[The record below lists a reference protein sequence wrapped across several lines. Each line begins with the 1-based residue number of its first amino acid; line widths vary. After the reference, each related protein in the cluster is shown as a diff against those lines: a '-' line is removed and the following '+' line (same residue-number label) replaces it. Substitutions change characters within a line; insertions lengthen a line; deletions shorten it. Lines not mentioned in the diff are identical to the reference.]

1 MKMKLCERNIVL
13 SIITLNIKQQICNS
27 FIASPG
33 KRKSPTNIVSLGMA
47 KDSDRARIERDFEDM
62 MGDDWRVF
70 RAKLIAEEHKE
81 AVGGGFDNE
90 NDWKNGHVD
99 AFGRSFNRPQPRSSS
114 SYLAT
119 EDFIQEYNE
128 LTDFNNN
135 IGRVDPEMQDPFVS
149 EAEKV
154 AAKSCEV
161 HFDKHRWAH
170 PLSHVET
177 GCVLIANEKLGGVFH
192 QTVILIVNH
201 DEHAG
206 STGVCINRPL
216 PGDLLQVG
224 SDADA
229 MSNLDPNLKMAF
241 NEASVSYGGPV
252 MEADYSVLHGF
263 GEVEGAKK
271 VAPGVFVGG
280 SRELMNC
287 VEKKNINQA
296 DVLFVKGHAA
306 WIPSQME
313 REVSKGV
320 WHIASVSPDF
330 ILRYAGAPISQGDN
344 VYDLWADI
352 LTCMGGKYA
361 QVASRYA
368 GRGDM
373 RMMP

>member
-1 MKMKLCERNIVL
+1 MKLSERNIVL
-13 SIITLNIKQQICNS
+13 SIITLNLKQQICDS
-27 FIASPG
+27 FIASAG
-33 KRKSPTNIVSLGMA
+33 KRTSSTNIVSLGMA

-90 NDWKNGHVD
+90 SDWKNGHVD
-99 AFGRSFNRPQPRSSS
+99 AFGRKFNRPQARSSS
-114 SYLAT
+114 SYLAS

-128 LTDFNNN
+128 FTDFNNN
-135 IGRVDPEMQDPFVS
+135 IGNGRVDPQMQDPFVS
-149 EAEKV
+149 EAEKL
-154 AAKSCEV
+154 AAKSGNV

-201 DEHAG
+201 DEHTG

-216 PGDLLQVG
+216 PGDLLHVG
-224 SDADA
+224 NDADA

-280 SRELMNC
+280 SRELINC

>member
-1 MKMKLCERNIVL
+1 MKLYKRNIVL
-13 SIITLNIKQQICNS
+13 SIVTLNIKQQICDS
-27 FIASPG
+27 FITSPG
-33 KRKSPTNIVSLGMA
+33 KRTSYMNKISLGMA

-70 RAKLIAEEHKE
+70 RAKLIAQEHRE
-81 AVGGGFDNE
+81 GVSGGFDNE
-90 NDWKNGHVD
+90 NDWKTGHVD
-99 AFGRSFNRPQPRSSS
+99 SFGRTFRRPQPRQSS
-114 SYLAT
+114 SYLST

-128 LTDFNNN
+128 FTAFNENA
-135 IGRVDPEMQDPFVS
+135 GRVDPDIQDPFATD
-149 EAEKV
+149 EEKV
-154 AAKSCEV
+154 AAKSRKV
-161 HFDKHRWAH
+161 NFDKHRWAH
-170 PLSHVET
+170 PISHVET

-201 DEHAG
+201 DEHNG

-224 SDADA
+224 SDT

-241 NEASVSYGGPV
+241 NGASVSYGGPV

-280 SRELMNC
+280 SRELMKC
-287 VEKKNINQA
+287 VEKQSVNQD

-320 WHIASVSPDF
+320 WYIASVSPDF

-352 LTCMGGKYA
+352 LTCMGGSYA
-361 QVASRYA
+361 ETARRYA